1 MISVNIADAYL
12 GPYLAHDFLVKE
24 NAKLAQTIAR
34 WKNKINNQKKWD
46 IAKKYTNEY
55 EFIFSFN
62 NEGVANICPI
72 SRSFFKIVEILAD
85 HRVLDRIGRN
95 LRVATLCEGPGGF
108 IQGIEFVSSPSQI
121 ANIYAITLRS
131 TDKRIPDWKVKQS
144 DRLHLIDGADNTGNL
159 YSVENIDHFL
169 RCSGV
174 GTCELVTADGG
185 FDFSS
190 DFNSQE
196 NDFLQ
201 LLLSEIYT
209 GVRAQKAGGCFV
221 IKMFDLFRSETIQL
235 IAILCECYK
244 EVYIHKP
251 HTSRP
256 ANSER
261 YIVCLD
267 FVSVREEVSR
277 ALRETISQKQ
287 HIDFL
292 DLISEQRYLNTMN
305 HVVSA
310 NMSYVNTQVSYIER
324 TLLIIQDFAIYDKK
338 KHEQHC
344 VDWCNRYNVPVKE
357 HSISKSS

>member
-1 MISVNIADAYL
+1 MISTNIARTFPDTL
-12 GPYLAHDFLVKE
+12 LPHDILIKE
-24 NAKLAQTIAR
+24 NANLAHTIAN

-62 NEGVANICPI
+62 NEGVANVCPI
-72 SRSFFKIVEILAD
+72 SRSFFKIVEILKD
-85 HRVLDRIGRN
+85 HFVLDRIGEIFT
-95 LRVATLCEGPGGF
+95 VATLCEGPGGF
-108 IQGIEFVSSPSQI
+108 IQGIEFVAPPSQI

-131 TDKRIPDWKVKQS
+131 TDKRIPDWKVKAS
-144 DRLHLIDGADNTGNL
+144 HRLHLIDGVDNTGNL

-169 RCSGV
+169 AHSGI
-174 GTCELVTADGG
+174 GSCKLVTADGG

-196 NDFLQ
+196 NDFLR
-201 LLLSEIYT
+201 LLLSEVYT
-209 GVRAQKAGGCFV
+209 GMRAQKLGGCFV

-235 IAILCECYK
+235 IAILCECYE

-251 HTSRP
+251 CTSRP

-267 FVSVREEVSR
+267 FAGVSECVLR
-277 ALRETISQKQ
+277 ALRETIVNKLS
-287 HIDFL
+287 INL
-292 DLISEQRYLNTMN
+292 LSLISKDSFINTMN
-305 HVVSA
+305 HVVKE
-310 NMSYVNTQVSYIER
+310 NVVYVNTQVGYIER
-324 TLLIIQDFAIYDKK
+324 TLRIIQDYAIYDKK

-344 VDWCNRYNVPVKE
+344 IDWCKTYHVPTKQ
-357 HSISKSS
+357 